1 MEDPTTPSSR
11 DPPTAPSSPVVSSY
25 PGVPFASFE
34 RASAHVQGRFHDA
47 YAFAKRFGDQPLGAH
62 TLAGHLPASARS
74 SEVVSAALKSLGAKT
89 RSVEQDRDAWRAK
102 YEDAQRELLKVA
114 AERDEEAAKRAED
127 SSARR
132 HRSRSAISPV
142 KEASPPNASP
152 SPQTVRARVKRIEGF
167 TDVVRSGSVTTR
179 TPDRDVND
187 DGDGGAFPNGRAGEA
202 GGRDAASQTA
212 ATAATLAEP
221 AKSKR
226 ENDAS
231 LVLGFTRFD
240 LEAATR
246 RAETA
251 EAALRASEAA
261 HASDTIRA
269 TAHSEIGML
278 KTQLAAARA
287 EHAARTRELDASWS
301 ARLRLAE
308 EAAEKNREASASAA
322 SGEIS
327 TRREAKDAREE
338 EDGATDNNTREA
350 RLAARVRELE
360 SVVAA
365 LTSTMSRAPRRAKRR
380 AFRAKPRRQK
390 YIHPNPNPRASS
402 SSLRGDSYSSDEWES
417 AASDSDSDA
426 RAFGSVSEPARLPR
440 GRARDTRSGRAEAP
454 ARRRGKKPWGSGFA
468 TSRADGA
475 LGLSPSRAHR
485 ENDGDVAHAEHRR
498 DGETARRELRTG
510 RMDETLRTKN
520 ATAKVFTRP
529 PPRPPF
535 RGAAKRATAAPT
547 PTAVARAAGGFSYPG
562 DGAEERQRQRHAREA
577 DARRKRENASVSGGI
592 GAAERRS
599 DSRTLRVAE
608 GLRRAK
614 VPPAP
619 PSNVSDVSSDVSLV
633 SGVSRARS
641 MEALKRARAAAK
653 RRVATVAAARS
664 GSITASPAA
673 SLAPSPAASPARPVR
688 RGDDGDASLAALRA
702 EFEATREEY
711 SRLALGVLGSDSGA
725 ALDDV
730 IERLQEVSAAIA
742 KRVRATA

>member
-47 YAFAKRFGDQPLGAH
+47 YAFAKRFGDQPLRAH
-62 TLAGHLPASARS
+62 TLTGHLPASARS

-102 YEDAQRELLKVA
+102 YEDAQRELFKVA

-132 HRSRSAISPV
+132 HRSRAAISQV
-142 KEASPPNASP
+142 ASPPNASP
-152 SPQTVRARVKRIEGF
+152 SPQTVRARVRRIEGL
-167 TDVVRSGSVTTR
+167 TDVVRSGSVTTCE
-179 TPDRDVND
+179 PDRSEDD
-187 DGDGGAFPNGRAGEA
+187 DGDARAFPNGREVSVG
-202 GGRDAASQTA
+202 DARETTTTA
-212 ATAATLAEP
+212 EPSEP
-221 AKSKR
+221 AKQTKK
-226 ENDAS
+226 NDAS
-231 LVLGFTRFD
+231 LVLGFTRAD

-287 EHAARTRELDASWS
+287 EHVARLRELDASWS

-308 EAAEKNREASASAA
+308 ENAEKKKNRAPSASAA

-327 TRREAKDAREE
+327 TRREAKDALEE
-338 EDGATDNNTREA
+338 ADDATDKNTREA

-365 LTSTMSRAPRRAKRR
+365 LTSTMSRAPRRVKRLFG
-380 AFRAKPRRQK
+380 AFRAKPRRK
-390 YIHPNPNPRASS
+390 KNNHNIPNPRASS

-417 AASDSDSDA
+417 DASDSDSDA
-426 RAFGSVSEPARLPR
+426 REFGSVSEPARRLR
-440 GRARDTRSGRAEAP
+440 GRAPDTRSGRAKAP
-454 ARRRGKKPWGSGFA
+454 ARRGGKKPWGSGFA

-475 LGLSPSRAHR
+475 LGLSPSRTHR
-485 ENDGDVAHAEHRR
+485 ENVF
-498 DGETARRELRTG
+498 DGESSRGEPKTG
-510 RMDETLRTKN
+510 RMDEPRRT
-520 ATAKVFTRP
+520 ATANAKKIFFSRP

-562 DGAEERQRQRHAREA
+562 DGAEERQRQRHASREA
-577 DARRKRENASVSGGI
+577 EARRKRFASVSGGI

-599 DSRTLRVAE
+599 DSSDVLRGDGEIRE
-608 GLRRAK
+608 GRAK
-614 VPPAP
+614 GPPAP
-619 PSNVSDVSSDVSLV
+619 EASNVSDV

>member
-89 RSVEQDRDAWRAK
+89 RSVEQDRNAWRAK

-132 HRSRSAISPV
+132 HQSRSASPKNV
-142 KEASPPNASP
+142 ASPPNASP

-167 TDVVRSGSVTTR
+167 TDVVRSESVTTH

-187 DGDGGAFPNGRAGEA
+187 DGDGGALPSGRAGS
-202 GGRDAASQTA
+202 GGRDAASQTTP
-212 ATAATLAEP
+212 TAATLAEP
-221 AKSKR
+221 AKSKK

-231 LVLGFTRFD
+231 LVLGFTRAD

-308 EAAEKNREASASAA
+308 EAAEKNRAASASAA

-338 EDGATDNNTREA
+338 EDGATDKNTREA

-365 LTSTMSRAPRRAKRR
+365 LTSTMSRAPRRIKRR

-390 YIHPNPNPRASS
+390 NIHPNPNPRASS

-440 GRARDTRSGRAEAP
+440 GRARDARSGRAEAP

-485 ENDGDVAHAEHRR
+485 ENDGDVAHAERRR

-520 ATAKVFTRP
+520 ATAKVFSRP

-535 RGAAKRATAAPT
+535 RAAAKRATAAPT

>member
-114 AERDEEAAKRAED
+114 AERDEEAAKGAED

-132 HRSRSAISPV
+132 HQSRSAISPEKV
-142 KEASPPNASP
+142 ASPPNASP

-167 TDVVRSGSVTTR
+167 TDVVRSGSVTTH

-187 DGDGGAFPNGRAGEA
+187 DGDGGAFPNGRAGS

-221 AKSKR
+221 AKHKK

-231 LVLGFTRFD
+231 LVLGFTRAD

-287 EHAARTRELDASWS
+287 EHAARARELDASWS

-308 EAAEKNREASASAA
+308 EAAEKNRAASASAA

-338 EDGATDNNTREA
+338 EDGATDKNTREA

-365 LTSTMSRAPRRAKRR
+365 LTSTMSRAPRRGKRR

-390 YIHPNPNPRASS
+390 NIHPNPNPRASS

-440 GRARDTRSGRAEAP
+440 GRARDARSGRAEAP

-485 ENDGDVAHAEHRR
+485 ENDGDVAHAERRR

-520 ATAKVFTRP
+520 ATAKVFSRP

-608 GLRRAK
+608 GVRRAK